1 MRPKGVNLSRNFL
14 FCIRLRIVLGA
25 KQGSWQ
31 DGVHFNPFQNEAK
44 DGFYNAKIVGRIHKQ
59 RSISPL
65 RHQKGVGTVGP
76 RRTAEAVELAFLP
89 PQDGGVRHVLIFTR
103 LRCPVGAMPRPS
115 RECHI
120 YVPSQIRRTKPLIPP
135 THLRCS

>member
-89 PQDGGVRHVLIFTR
+89 PQDGGVRHGLLFAQ
-103 LRCPVGAMPRPS
+103 LRCPVGSMPQPS
-115 RECHI
+115 RDVISMRHRKF
-120 YVPSQIRRTKPLIPP
+120 VAPSP
-135 THLRCS
+135 